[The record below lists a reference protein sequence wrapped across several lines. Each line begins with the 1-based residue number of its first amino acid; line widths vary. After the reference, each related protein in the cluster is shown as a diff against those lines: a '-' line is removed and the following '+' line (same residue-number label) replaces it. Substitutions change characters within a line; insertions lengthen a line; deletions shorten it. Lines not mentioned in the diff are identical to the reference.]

1 MKLLVV
7 GGPAKGK
14 TTLIEYLIRGKTL
27 KSPIATLGVN
37 IREWRCVSIA
47 TPTICIISFSY
58 VCSYE
63 QRPSE
68 VYHLSCWDFAGQ
80 GEFYTTHQCFLTTR
94 SLYMVCMFTS
104 SHAPLLYEHDRWFMI

>member
-14 TTLIEYLIRGKTL
+14 TTLLEYLIRGRTL

-37 IREWRCVSIA
+37 IREWRCVLVA
-47 TPTICIISFSY
+47 TPTSLHISAPPP

-63 QRPSE
+63 QRPGE

-94 SLYMVCMFTS
+94 SLYMVCYLWTT
-104 SHAPLLYEHDRWFMI
+104 PLN

>member
-14 TTLIEYLIRGKTL
+14 TTLIEYLIRNRTL
-27 KSPIATLGVN
+27 RSPIATLGVN
-37 IREWRCVSIA
+37 IREWRCVHSS
-47 TPTICIISFSY
+47 PTHKFAYLILT

-63 QRPSE
+63 QRPGE

-94 SLYMVCMFTS
+94 SLYMVC
-104 SHAPLLYEHDRWFMI
+104 